1 MIMDVHNWSQQNTWK
16 LFDTLSSCSDVLSEI
31 GHIIPSFWIAYQKL
45 RIMDSLQWDTMTN
58 GVKKSSDIDQ
68 SLIKE

>member
-1 MIMDVHNWSQQNTWK
+1 MSITEANKTHESY
-16 LFDTLSSCSDVLSEI
+16 LIRCLADVLSEI
-31 GHIIPSFWIAYQKL
+31 GPIIPSFWIAYQKL

-68 SLIKE
+68 SLIKEYA